1 MRPIP
6 LFLTILLLSQQA
18 GALVA
23 QEAQP
28 RQKSP
33 KANESLSERLSKQKG
48 VLKPKRDVDPGLV
61 KPAPKMNPRSMPEI
75 KPPSPNAK

>member
-6 LFLTILLLSQQA
+6 LFLTILLLNQQA
-18 GALVA
+18 GAPVA
-23 QEAQP
+23 EEAQP
-28 RQKSP
+28 KQESP
-33 KANESLSERLSKQKG
+33 RANETLSERLSKQQG

-61 KPAPKMNPRSMPEI
+61 KPAPEMNPRSTPEI